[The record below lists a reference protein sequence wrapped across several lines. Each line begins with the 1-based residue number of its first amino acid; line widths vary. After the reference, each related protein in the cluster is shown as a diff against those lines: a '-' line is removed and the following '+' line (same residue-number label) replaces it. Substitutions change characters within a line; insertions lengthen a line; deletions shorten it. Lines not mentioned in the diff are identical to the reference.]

1 MTYSQYGTIQ
11 ATDFNTFVGG
21 NPTTTANTLNSVWA
35 TGGSLAGYGQTAV
48 ANVSA
53 GNVVVA
59 TNAWNSLVTY
69 TSNSATHQGSSITA
83 VTAPVSG
90 NTITYN
96 SSIPTNLQTI
106 YTNKLNAASQSGT
119 SANTVTTV
127 ATWTNNAVWTQTA
140 TFANGDAA
148 RYFFNSGGQFK
159 ITIAHS
165 NTAAGINLQWNQ
177 LASNV
182 GTVAVSAMNSGTA
195 NIAGTIYNG
204 ITKVGGGG
212 TAPTISQNSGYYGLS
227 VSNANVFTQVT
238 STGPAGYTNSFV
250 NIRIKTNGAQGVNGD
265 VGNIITFYTTWQ
277 EASNVGLT
285 VGTGSSVTITAVPPE
300 VTNISN
306 SWGTITLAGSVAL
319 V

>member
-1 MTYSQYGTIQ
+1 MTYAQYGTIQ
-11 ATDFNTFVGG
+11 ATDFNNYVGG
-21 NPTTTANTLNSVWA
+21 IPTTTANTLNSVWA
-35 TGGSLAGYGQTAV
+35 TGGSSAGYGQTAV
-48 ANVSA
+48 ANVTA

-59 TNAWNSLVTY
+59 TSAWNSLVTY
-69 TSNSATHQGSSITA
+69 TANSATHQGSSITA

-90 NTITYN
+90 NVVTYN

-119 SANTVTTV
+119 SANAV
-127 ATWTNNAVWTQTA
+127 ATATTWSNNALWTHTA

-159 ITIAHS
+159 ITMAHS
-165 NTAAGINLQWNQ
+165 NVAAGINLEWNQ

-195 NIAGTIYNG
+195 TIASTVYNG

-227 VSNANVFTQVT
+227 ISNANAFTQVA
-238 STGPAGYTNSFV
+238 STGPAGYTASYV
-250 NIRIKTNGAQGVNGD
+250 NILIKTNGAQGTNGD
-265 VGNIITFYTTWQ
+265 VGNVITFYTKWQ

-285 VGTGSSVTITAVPPE
+285 VGTGSTVTLTAVPPE
-300 VTNISN
+300 VTNIGN
-306 SWGTITLAGSVAL
+306 SWGTITLAGSV
-319 V
+319 VVV